1 LTQKNIM
8 YDGVLRLE
16 VPVGVRLVAFVDD
29 LAVMAMA
36 ATKED
41 LQNLVNRALERVS
54 EWMRGAG

>member
-1 LTQKNIM
+1 M